1 MSAPRMAEFVT
12 FVSPGTFF
20 AETTTLPIAS
30 RDLSLAVKMSRKI
43 TERYGSRPYGFRF
56 ETRIVADP
64 IPDGCGGSLAVE
76 PKTVDTSS
84 MHFLGGK
91 VETFADVE
99 RRADPKESILC
110 GNMSGNGMW
119 IVVTTTSPYRS
130 TCEFKPADVVVND
143 RGEIVK
149 RGDSAERVAYR
160 AACDLARGMP

>member
-1 MSAPRMAEFVT
+1 MTAPRMAEFVT

-43 TERYGSRPYGFRF
+43 TERYGSKPYGFRF

-64 IPDGCGGSLAVE
+64 IPDGMGGTLTVE
-76 PKTVDTSS
+76 AKTVDTSS
-84 MHFLGGK
+84 I
-91 VETFADVE
+91 ADVE

-119 IVVTTTSPYRS
+119 IVVTTCSPYRS

-143 RGEIVK
+143 RGEIVE